1 MVAYA
6 RLNHRVSDG
15 SVGWERLLCLSDK
28 RAQYGQFVQDLFG
41 NCWLIAIRGSKGQI

>member
-6 RLNHRVSDG
+6 RLNHRVTDG

-28 RAQYGQFVQDLFG
+28 RDSSAQDLFG
-41 NCWLIAIRGSKGQI
+41 NC